1 MKVADALSKETQ
13 VIKHIVMWKIKDSHE
28 GMSKNEIIDRIKQD
42 LEGLKS
48 SIPEIRAMEVGRNAN
63 ELPTSFD
70 VALYSEFE
78 SKQDLDIYKDHPEH
92 VKVAQFVRQ
101 VAKDAVVVDYEA

>member
-1 MKVADALSKETQ
+1 M
-13 VIKHIVMWKIKDSHE
+13 IKHIVMWRIKDLHE
-28 GMSKNEIIDRIKQD
+28 GMSKDELIAKIKRE

-48 SIPEIRAMEVGRNAN
+48 VIPQIQTMEIGRNFN

-78 SKQDLDIYKDHPEH
+78 SNEALGIYQKHPEH
-92 VKVAQFVRQ
+92 VRVAQFIREIRT
-101 VAKDAVVVDYEA
+101 DAVVVDYET

>member
-1 MKVADALSKETQ
+1 M
-13 VIKHIVMWKIKDSHE
+13 IKHIVMWKIKESHE
-28 GMSKNEIIDRIKQD
+28 GTDKDELMDRIKEE

-48 SIPEIRAMEVGRNAN
+48 SIPEIKTMEIGRNSN

-78 SKQDLDIYKDHPEH
+78 SSEDLEIYKEHPEH
-92 VKVAQFVRQ
+92 VKVAQFIRQ
-101 VAKDAVVVDYEA
+101 VTTDAVVVDYET

>member
-1 MKVADALSKETQ
+1 M
-13 VIKHIVMWKIKDSHE
+13 IKHIVMWKLKDSHE
-28 GMSKNEIIDRIKQD
+28 GMSKDELMDKIKQD

-48 SIPEIRAMEVGRNAN
+48 VIPEIKDMEIGRNSN

-78 SKQDLDIYKDHPEH
+78 SQEDLEIYQEHPEH
-92 VKVAQFVRQ
+92 LKVAEFIRQ
-101 VAKDAVVVDYEA
+101 IRTDAVVVDYET